1 MITPWT
7 LAALLGYVAAAG
19 AFAAG
24 LWSPRERLTSWG
36 TTALALGAGFQA
48 VDLFLGALKAGN
60 MPVVNFAQ
68 SLAFLA
74 WVTALA
80 GLVTIV
86 RLRLVLVGAVVAPA
100 VTIAL
105 GAACLAAENGDR
117 SFPQALRSAWLP
129 VHVTL
134 AFLGQALFVLA
145 AGVSLLYLLKE
156 SRLKARRPLEIPDSR
171 LPSLESLDRINYRL
185 LVWGFVLLSLAI
197 VTGALWAAATWGR
210 FWSWEPVELWSLVL
224 WVLYAALLQ
233 SRLAIGVRGRRAA
246 RLTIALFAVLLCSYL
261 GVNLLIPG
269 KHGGSFG

>member
-1 MITPWT
+1 MITVWT
-7 LAALLGYVAAAG
+7 LAALLAYVVAAG
-19 AFAAG
+19 AFGVG
-24 LWSPRERLTSWG
+24 LKSPREQLISWA
-36 TTALALGAGFQA
+36 TMALAVGAGLQT
-48 VDLFLGALKAGN
+48 VDLLLQALKAGN
-60 MPVVNFAQ
+60 LPVATFAQ
-68 SLAFLA
+68 SLALLA
-74 WVTALA
+74 WITAVV
-80 GLVTIV
+80 GMVVIT
-86 RLRLVLVGAVVAPA
+86 RLRLALVGAVVAPA
-100 VTIAL
+100 VAIAL
-105 GAACLAAENGDR
+105 AAACLMAQNDDR
-117 SFPQALRSAWLP
+117 SLPRALRSAWLP

-156 SRLKARRPLEIPDSR
+156 SRLKAKRPLEIPDSR

-185 LVWGFVLLSLAI
+185 LACGFVLLSLAI
-197 VTGALWAAATWGR
+197 VTGALWAAGTWGR

-261 GVNLLIPG
+261 GVNLLVPG